1 MERLLFNVDY
11 NDMETTGEGIHV
23 SGAGEGIHVQLLFN
37 VDYNDME
44 TTGEGIHVS
53 GAATT

>member
-1 MERLLFNVDY
+1 MERLLFNIDY
-11 NDMETTGEGIHV
+11 NE
-23 SGAGEGIHVQLLFN
+23 QLLFN

-53 GAATT
+53 GAATGDNRRRD

>member
-23 SGAGEGIHVQLLFN
+23 SGAVYNDYLTI
-37 VDYNDME
+37 DYNDME

-53 GAATT
+53 GAATI